1 MTTSIVSVPETKP
14 ETPTTRAARR
24 PRRSRQSGEEVPR
37 FFLGKANASSGRPEL
52 GDEATDENQALIKAF
67 QQTGVIYVIHTYR
80 VEAEVQEG
88 LPTLVKRPL
97 LKQQAQ

>member
-1 MTTSIVSVPETKP
+1 MITSIVSVPEMRP
-14 ETPTTRAARR
+14 ETPTTPGTKRTRR
-24 PRRSRQSGEEVPR
+24 LRQGAEESPR
-37 FFLGKANASSGRPEL
+37 FFLGKTNASSGRPEL
-52 GDEATDENQALIKAF
+52 GEEAADENQALIKAF